1 MAAPSTFSR
10 AFTAVAAAFL
20 ALDGLLLLAAG
31 IWTGR
36 PWLLVWGGLC
46 LLAVG
51 GVALGWRRYR
61 RMLDE
66 LDAHRAALHRDIKD
80 LRNSLR
86 Q

>member
-1 MAAPSTFSR
+1 VAAPSAFSR
-10 AFTAVAAAFL
+10 AFTVAAAAFL
-20 ALDGLLLLAAG
+20 ALDGFLLVGAW

-36 PWLLVWGGLC
+36 PWLLVWGGIC

-51 GVALGWRRYR
+51 GVLLGWRRYR

-66 LDAHRAALHRDIKD
+66 LDADRTALRQDIQD
-80 LRNSLR
+80 LRKSLR

>member
-10 AFTAVAAAFL
+10 AFTVAAAAFF

-36 PWLLVWGGLC
+36 PWLLVWGGIC

-51 GVALGWRRYR
+51 GVVLGWRRYR

-66 LDAHRAALHRDIKD
+66 LDAMREGMGAEVTRLRD
-80 LRNSLR
+80 SLR
-86 Q
+86 R